1 MMNYQKKKEVYFFI
15 SYIGNFW
22 GWADFYDV
30 TYFSL
35 PNCHFFA
42 VTNFSL
48 SNCLFCEL
56 TKLSLP
62 NCCYQIVTLS
72 NCHYQIVITKLSS
85 PKIRPSFWDD
95 SLIAWIAKFSSFW
108 LVVHRTISIK
118 IKLTKIQ
125 CDLDIHSTRFPTLGT
140 LFYNAVDSKG
150 YFFQLMDIPH
160 IALVLFIYWIQGLL
174 QGGF

>member
-1 MMNYQKKKEVYFFI
+1 MTLPIFHYQIVTFLQLPI
-15 SYIGNFW
+15 SHYQIVSF
-22 GWADFYDV
+22 V
-30 TYFSL
+30 SL
-35 PNCHFFA
+35 PNCHYQI
-42 VTNFSL
+42 VV
-48 SNCLFCEL
+48 
-56 TKLSLP
+56 TKLSP
-62 NCCYQIVTLS
+62 
-72 NCHYQIVITKLSS
+72 YQIVITKLSS

-108 LVVHRTISIK
+108 LVVHRTISMK

>member
-22 GWADFYDV
+22 
-30 TYFSL
+30 
-35 PNCHFFA
+35 
-42 VTNFSL
+42 
-48 SNCLFCEL
+48 
-56 TKLSLP
+56 
-62 NCCYQIVTLS
+62 
-72 NCHYQIVITKLSS
+72 
-85 PKIRPSFWDD
+85 DD
-95 SLIAWIAKFSSFW
+95 SLIAWMAKFSSLW

-125 CDLDIHSTRFPTLGT
+125 CVLDIHSTKVPTLET